1 MSEAVRD
8 SAFRR
13 SSDKT
18 GQSSGD
24 EFSDRELA
32 TPGRNDETNDRDVV
46 ADHLIFQ
53 GGDAGTK
60 GTGSSG

>member
-1 MSEAVRD
+1 MSDLVRD

-13 SSDKT
+13 TNDSQPDAD
-18 GQSSGD
+18 D
-24 EFSDRELA
+24 ERELTA
-32 TPGRNDETNDRDVV
+32 KGRSEDERSDLV
-46 ADHLIFQ
+46 ADHVLLR

>member
-1 MSEAVRD
+1 MSDAVRD

-13 SSDKT
+13 SSENHSHGPNDALA
-18 GQSSGD
+18 
-24 EFSDRELA
+24 ERELA
-32 TPGRNDETNDRDVV
+32 TPGRSDDTSDRDVV
-46 ADHLIFQ
+46 ADHVTFS

>member
-1 MSEAVRD
+1 MSDLVRD

-13 SSDKT
+13 TADDH
-18 GQSSGD
+18 QD
-24 EFSDRELA
+24 PAVDRELA
-32 TPGRNDETNDRDVV
+32 SPGRNDEHDERDAV
-46 ADHLIFQ
+46 ADHALFQ